1 MAGQHHRCVGCETPR
16 PPRRGE
22 YDALLVQTN
31 VQRES
36 QEVAWSTA
44 AKVPAVVS
52 ERCETMTTQPRT
64 LVTFTPK
71 PMIKFTGIRRCS
83 GLHHHQTLVLPL
95 RLRPIPGLAGRSPNL
110 TLMPRSHQRLKGPV
124 VSSLLGWKTG

>member
-44 AKVPAVVS
+44 GEVPVVVS
-52 ERCETMTTQPRT
+52 EHCETMTTQPRT
-64 LVTFTPK
+64 LVTFTTK

-83 GLHHHQTLVLPL
+83 ALHHNRASVLPV
-95 RLRPIPGLAGRSPNL
+95 RLRPIPGLACRSPIP
-110 TLMPRSHQRLKGPV
+110 TLMPPSHQR
-124 VSSLLGWKTG
+124 